1 MQLVIPAGLPWDDG
15 RWACSILL
23 EAGHEAWFVGGC
35 VRDLILLREVHDVDI
50 ATSAHPEDV
59 IACFPNVIEVGR
71 SFGVILA
78 VHPSGRHLEIATF
91 RHDGAYIDGRRPA
104 SIVYSSASDDVRRRD
119 FTING
124 LLLDPRN
131 GLVVDYVDGLPDIEH
146 RCLRVIESPLRLAED
161 RLRVLR
167 GLRFMAHLELTATSD
182 TWAALCATELS
193 GLSRERI
200 WQEIQKGLSHRPAA
214 WFHTVVASGHLSEV
228 WPINVESTDS
238 IIAHLRRVQPDDAV
252 IVALTILC
260 LPLAGPAWWT
270 WLQSEPVPRDL
281 LRRLQSLCLA
291 VNHLISGCP
300 LAMRRRICRSADA
313 HVVGRVLTCLQQ
325 VPEILDW
332 LAIEADIGPMAPLVT
347 AQDLLAAGIPTGPR
361 IGHLLHE
368 ITDKQLRGEL
378 SDSEAARRWIE
389 SQK

>member
-1 MQLVIPAGLPWDDG
+1 MQPVIPAGLPWDDG
-15 RWACSILL
+15 RWACSILR

-35 VRDLILLREVHDVDI
+35 VRDLILQREVHDVDI

-59 IACFPNVIEVGR
+59 IACFPHVVEVGR

-78 VHPSGRHLEIATF
+78 VHPSGRHLEIASF
-91 RHDGAYIDGRRPA
+91 RHDGAYIDGRRPET
-104 SIVYSSASDDVRRRD
+104 IVFSTASDDVKRRD

-124 LLLDPRN
+124 LLLDPLSGN
-131 GLVVDYVDGLPDIEH
+131 VVDYVEGVSDIEN
-146 RCLRVIESPLRLAED
+146 RCLRVIESPRRLAED

-182 TWAALCATELS
+182 TWAALCATKLT

-200 WQEIQKGLSHRPAA
+200 WQEIQKGLSFRPAA
-214 WFHTVVASGHLSEV
+214 WFDAVVASGHLSEV
-228 WPINVESTDS
+228 WPIDVAAAES
-238 IIAHLRRVQPDDAV
+238 IVAHLRRVQPADDA

-260 LPLAGPAWWT
+260 LPHAGPAWWT
-270 WLQSEPVPRDL
+270 WLQAEPLPRDL
-281 LRRLQSLCLA
+281 LRRLRSLCLA
-291 VNHLISGCP
+291 ANHLISGCP
-300 LAMRRRICRSADA
+300 LAVRRRICRSADA

-325 VPEILDW
+325 VPEMSHW
-332 LAIEADIGPMAPLVT
+332 LAIEADIGPLVPLVT
-347 AQDLLAAGIPTGPR
+347 AQDLLAAGIPSGPR
-361 IGHLLHE
+361 IGRLLHE

-378 SDSEAARRWIE
+378 SDQEAARHWIE

>member
-1 MQLVIPAGLPWDDG
+1 MQLVIPAGVPWDDG
-15 RWACSILL
+15 RWACALL
-23 EAGHEAWFVGGC
+23 REAGHEAWFVGGC

-78 VHPSGRHLEIATF
+78 VHPSGRHIEIATF
-91 RHDGAYIDGRRPA
+91 RHDGSYIDGRRPTT
-104 SIVYSSASDDVRRRD
+104 IVFSTACDDVKRRD

-124 LLLDPRN
+124 LLLDPLS
-131 GLVVDYVDGLPDIEH
+131 GTVVDYVDGVTDIEH
-146 RCLRVIESPLRLAED
+146 RCLRVIESPQRLAED

-182 TWAALCATELS
+182 TWAALCATELT

-200 WQEIQKGLSHRPAA
+200 WQEIQKGLSFRPAA
-214 WFHTVVASGHLSEV
+214 WFQAVVTSGHLTEV
-228 WPINVESTDS
+228 WPINAEAVESIS
-238 IIAHLRRVQPDDAV
+238 AHLRRVQPDDDV
-252 IVALTILC
+252 IVALTIISF
-260 LPLAGPAWWT
+260 PHAGPAWWS

-281 LRRLQSLCLA
+281 LRRLRSLCLA
-291 VNHLISGCP
+291 VSQLIAGCP
-300 LAMRRRICRSADA
+300 LAMRRRICRSAEA
-313 HVVGRVLTCLQQ
+313 QAVGRVLTCMQQ
-325 VPEILDW
+325 VPEILHW
-332 LAIEADIGPMAPLVT
+332 LAIEADIGPLVPLVT

-361 IGHLLHE
+361 IGLLLHE

-378 SDSEAARRWIE
+378 SDSDAARRWIE